1 MIKVGI
7 TGGIGSGKSLVCDV
21 FRKLNV
27 SVYEA
32 DSKAK
37 SLMVTNPMIREKL
50 ILKFGE
56 SIYINNLI
64 NKELLAGI
72 IFEEPSALAFV
83 NSVVHP
89 AVALDFEMW
98 CSSHINEAYVIEEA
112 ALLFESG
119 ANKKMDKMITVYSP
133 EELRMKRVMMRDKAT
148 AEQVKQRIKNQISDE
163 EKVRHSDYVVYNDEK
178 HSLLEQIINL
188 HNIFLSSHK

>member
-98 CSSHINEAYVIEEA
+98 CSRHINEAYVIEEA

-119 ANKKMDKMITVYSP
+119 ANKRMDKMITVYTP

>member
-27 SVYEA
+27 FVYEA

-37 SLMVTNPMIREKL
+37 SLMVTNPLIREKL

-98 CSSHINEAYVIEEA
+98 CSRHINEAYVIEEA

-148 AEQVKQRIKNQISDE
+148 AEQVKQRIKNQMPDE